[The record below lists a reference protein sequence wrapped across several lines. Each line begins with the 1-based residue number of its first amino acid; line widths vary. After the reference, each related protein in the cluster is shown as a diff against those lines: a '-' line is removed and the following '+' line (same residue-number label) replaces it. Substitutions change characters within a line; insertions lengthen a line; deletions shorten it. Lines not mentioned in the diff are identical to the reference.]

1 MSLISNRHDRDI
13 FALAIPALGGLAVDP
28 LVSLVDTAFVG
39 QLGTTQLA
47 ALGVNASLFAMTF
60 VVFNFLAYGTTPRV
74 GNAVGSGDVPR
85 AGRIIV
91 QAFTIAL
98 AAGAV
103 ALAGLQIFANPILEL
118 MGATGELRQPALDYL
133 RIRAFAGPAVLFITA
148 GRGAFRGFQDTRGPL
163 YIIIVMN
170 LINLVLDPILIFVVG
185 WGLQGAAAATLV
197 AQWTGAL
204 IFVALVFGRRREE
217 MGVEFVLPRP
227 AEMVPFLKI
236 GWQLLMRTG
245 ALVGTMTLATA
256 VAARVSVT
264 AVAAHQVANQLW
276 AFMALIVDALAVA
289 GQALVSKHLGRD
301 EADEARAVANRLL
314 QLGLAVGVGLGLVFW
329 LARPY
334 LPGVFSDDPETL
346 EMVLQIFIFVAVLQ
360 PLNGLVF
367 VWDGIFMGTEDFHFL
382 AVAMLLSA
390 GAAAVILLLVVPMG
404 WGLEGVWWGI
414 TTLMLVRVA
423 TLGWRHAR
431 PFT

>member
-1 MSLISNRHDRDI
+1 MSLFSNRHDRDI

-74 GNAVGSGDVPR
+74 GNAVGSGDVPQ
-85 AGRIIV
+85 AGRVIV

-98 AAGAV
+98 FAGAV
-103 ALAGLQIFANPILEL
+103 ALAALQIFADPVLAA
-118 MGATGELRQPALDYL
+118 MGATGELREPALDYL

-148 GRGAFRGFQDTRGPL
+148 GRGAFRGFQDTRTPL

-170 LINLVLDPILIFVVG
+170 LVNLVLDPILIFVVG
-185 WGLQGAAAATLV
+185 WGLKGAAAATLI

-204 IFVALVFGRRREE
+204 IFVALVFGKNRAQ
-217 MGVEFVLPRP
+217 MGVEFAWPRP
-227 AEMVPFLKI
+227 TEMVPFLKI

-289 GQALVSKHLGRD
+289 GQALVSKHLGRR
-301 EADEARAVANRLL
+301 EVEEARAVANRLL
-314 QLGLAVGVGLGLVFW
+314 QLGLAVGLGLAAVFW
-329 LARPY
+329 LARPH
-334 LPGVFSDDPETL
+334 LPGVFSDDPETV

-367 VWDGIFMGTEDFHFL
+367 VWDGIFMGTEDFRFL

-390 GAAAVILLLVVPMG
+390 GVAATVLLLVVPMG

-414 TTLMLVRVA
+414 TTLMLVRVV
-423 TLGWRHAR
+423 TLGWRHR
-431 PFT
+431 KPFV

>member
-1 MSLISNRHDRDI
+1 MSFFSNRHDRDI

-74 GNAVGSGDVPR
+74 GNAVGSGDVPQ

-98 AAGAV
+98 FAGAV
-103 ALAGLQIFANPILEL
+103 ALAALQLFADPILAA
-118 MGATGELRQPALDYL
+118 MGATGELREPALDYL

-148 GRGAFRGFQDTRGPL
+148 GRGAFRGFQDTRTPL

-170 LINLVLDPILIFVVG
+170 LVNLVLDPILIFVVG
-185 WGLQGAAAATLV
+185 WGLQGAAVATLV

-204 IFVALVFGRRREE
+204 IFVLLIFGKYRQR
-217 MGVEFVLPRP
+217 MGVEFVWPRP

-236 GWQLLMRTG
+236 GWQLLLRTG

-289 GQALVSKHLGRD
+289 GQALVSTYLGRG
-301 EADEARAVANRLL
+301 EAEEARAVARRLL
-314 QLGLAVGVGLGLVFW
+314 QLGLAVGLGLATVFW

-334 LPGVFSDDPETL
+334 LPGLFSDDPKTV
-346 EMVLQIFIFVAVLQ
+346 EMVLQIFVFVAVLQ

-367 VWDGIFMGTEDFHFL
+367 VWDGIFMGTEDFRFL

-390 GAAAVILLLVVPMG
+390 GAAATVLLLVLPMG

-414 TTLMLVRVA
+414 TTLMLARVV
-423 TLGWRHAR
+423 TLAWRHTR
-431 PFT
+431 PFV